1 MPDIRFQQYLNQLT
15 KPYHKLVKLEFLQ
28 PDGSVAFF
36 LDNKIKKG
44 YNGSHTS
51 NAFIQDGSL
60 SVSLQNGTRR
70 KATIV
75 LANVDGT
82 YSYNVNKIWFGRAVR
97 LSMGLVL
104 PDLTEF
110 YLPMG
115 VFYIQNPSA
124 AITPMSNT
132 ITYNL
137 VDKWSYLDG
146 TLFGNL
152 EASYVVN
159 RYSAGNVRVFDL
171 SSTSSD
177 VPHSLTRG
185 AWDYM
190 GIYGGGDTSR
200 INASNKFICNSS
212 VTTSAVNSVPSISV
226 LPNTTYF
233 LSVVGNNVEIQGVT
247 YHRITST
254 TGALCKCIGYNSGN
268 HSSTFT
274 ITTPDKCQYIGFNLH
289 TINGQDIN
297 ISDVQYMVVAQASP
311 VDIFTV
317 IQDLL
322 HLSVQTFT
330 RTDNPVLQ
338 IDTTLPVFTT
348 YYKYHKYKDSQGQ
361 EFDTTVVPYDIT
373 INTDNGT
380 VADVILALNEV
391 VAGLIGYDASG
402 ALRIEPSQES
412 ISDVNKP
419 VIWDFSKHPE
429 TLCSYETTAK
439 NSDVRNDVI
448 VTGTGLNDE
457 ELFGRATNFD
467 ATSDTNVYRIGRRTF
482 REQNGS
488 YWTSQQCADL
498 AEYYLKQQ
506 TVLQHTISIECT
518 QLFHIQENR
527 LIAVRRTDKD
537 GSPIENHL
545 IQSFTI
551 PIGETGTMTINATS
565 VNDFP
570 VATKTTVLQ

>member
-1 MPDIRFQQYLNQLT
+1 MPDIRFQQYLQQLT
-15 KPYHKLVKLEFLQ
+15 KPYTKLCKLEFLQ
-28 PDGSVAFF
+28 PDGSVAFV

-51 NAFIQDGSL
+51 SAFIQDGSL

-115 VFYIQNPSA
+115 VFYIQNPTAS
-124 AITPMSNT
+124 ITPQSNT

-152 EASYVVN
+152 ESTYVVN
-159 RYSAGNVRVFDL
+159 PFSASPNP
-171 SSTSSD
+171 SD
-177 VPHSLTRG
+177 NLFSITTNGFYQG
-185 AWDYM
+185 AWSYSQ
-190 GIYGGGDTSR
+190 GTSHKNTDTR
-200 INASNKFICNSS
+200 NRFLCNNELIPVAS
-212 VTTSAVNSVPSISV
+212 
-226 LPNTTYF
+226 NTTYY
-233 LSVVGNNVEIQGVT
+233 LSVVGKNVNIQGVT
-247 YHRITST
+247 YHKT
-254 TGALCKCIGYNSGN
+254 TGGTTTCYGYNSGN
-268 HSSTFT
+268 ISQSFT
-274 ITTPDKCQYIGFNLH
+274 VTTPAGCNYIGFNLFVADR
-289 TINGQDIN
+289 TSVISA
-297 ISDVQYMVVAQASP
+297 SDVQYMTVTVGVP
-311 VDIFTV
+311 VDIFTA

-322 HLSVQTFT
+322 HLSVQTFNKT
-330 RTDNPVLQ
+330 IDPVLQ
-338 IDTTLPVFTT
+338 IDNTSPVFTT
-348 YYKYHKYKDSQGQ
+348 YYKYHKYKDSEGQ
-361 EFDTTVVPYDIT
+361 EFDTTLVPYDIT
-373 INTDNGT
+373 VNTDNGT
-380 VADVILALNEV
+380 VADMVLALNEV
-391 VAGLIGYDASG
+391 IAGLIGYDASG
-402 ALRIEPSQES
+402 SLRIEPSQES
-412 ISDVNKP
+412 ITDADKP
-419 VIWDFSKHPE
+419 VLWDFAKHPE

-448 VTGTGLNDE
+448 VTGTGLKDE
-457 ELFGRATNFD
+457 ELFGRATNYD

-506 TVLQHTISIECT
+506 TVLQHSISIECT

-527 LIAVRRTDKD
+527 LIAVRRTDKE

-551 PIGETGTMTINATS
+551 PIGETGSMTINATS

-570 VATKTTVLQ
+570 VATKTTALQ

>member
-51 NAFIQDGSL
+51 SAFIQDGSL

-124 AITPMSNT
+124 SITPQSNT

-159 RYSAGNVRVFDL
+159 KYSADPNPSANLFNITTNGFFQ
-171 SSTSSD
+171 
-177 VPHSLTRG
+177 G

-190 GIYGGGDTSR
+190 GIYGGGTQSR
-200 INASNKFICNSS
+200 KNSS
-212 VTTSAVNSVPSISV
+212 NNFLCNNTLISV
-226 LPNTTYF
+226 LPNTTYYF
-233 LSVVGNNVEIQGVT
+233 SVVGDNVEIQGVT
-247 YHRITST
+247 YHKMVGGIST
-254 TGALCKCIGYNSGN
+254 CIGYNSGN
-268 HSSTFT
+268 KSKSFV
-274 ITTPDKCQYIGFNLH
+274 ITTPADCQTIGFNIH
-289 TINGQDIN
+289 TANGKT
-297 ISDVQYMVVAQASP
+297 ISSANVQYMTVTQGVP
-311 VDIFTV
+311 VNIFTA

-380 VADVILALNEV
+380 VADVVLALNEV
-391 VAGLIGYDASG
+391 VAGLIGYDAAG

-419 VIWDFSKHPE
+419 VIWDFAKHPE